1 MSLRPSQAGIDVLRR
16 ALRPC
21 RGPAAP
27 LLRYPARSFA
37 TTSSRHWLFSR
48 KKDEQQPAPVPAAN
62 QGIDADAV
70 DHAIPPTEFQEKIAG
85 LETRAL
91 ESRDSDDPQ
100 PQIELMEALR
110 DGNESNGLIRYYE
123 QVALAPGEHFSPALL
138 KSDEAFELY
147 SHALATTGRLS
158 ELSSAVR
165 KRDQRLKDEGLEH
178 DGSTSSASAA
188 QPASSAPASTPA
200 PASTTASSTS
210 TTAPAAASATASSAP
225 TASSPGSILTNA
237 AQRLTGSAQ
246 PAQQA
251 TSTTSSDNK
260 NQSNAGTPLNPIHV
274 QLAAAT
280 PAHSMWR
287 GIRWLLGLIFWSFLA
302 LTVFSMFME
311 NAGLMKAGPGPAEFQ
326 PEEGKTVKFS
336 DVKGCEE
343 AKQEVQEIVE
353 FLRNPEKFSKLGGK
367 LPKGVLLTGPP
378 GTGKTLL
385 ARAIAGEAEVPFF
398 FASGS
403 AFDEMFVGV
412 GAKRVRELFK
422 AARAKAP
429 AIVFIDELDAMGGKR
444 SARDQQHMKQT
455 LNQLLVELDGF
466 DESDGIIVVA
476 ATNFPKSLDKALTR
490 PGRFDRHVAVPL
502 PDVRGRI
509 EILKHHMQKIH
520 YGSDVDP
527 KVIARGTP
535 GMSGA
540 DLRNLCNQAAIKASR
555 DGAHSVSLKDFEWAK
570 DRILM
575 GAERKSTFIP
585 EDARLM
591 TAYHEGGHALAALYT
606 PGADP
611 LHKVTIMPRGH
622 ALGLTF
628 LLPEADKYSTT
639 RKEYRAKLDVAMGGR
654 AAEELIYGP
663 DEVTSGCAS
672 DLRNASYWADA
683 MVRSFGM
690 GGEKVGLGIQEHG
703 KMSGPKRLAVEQEVD
718 NLLNGS
724 MRRVMRLLIGHE
736 QELHRLAKALVEYE
750 ELDHREVIKV
760 LRGEKLDREPPNKG
774 ARLQGQSEKRRSIHR
789 PLRFPKP
796 AGETPQ
802 QPGGGPPEGEIR
814 PDPRPDINR
823 PPKPAPAPEPVLPQ
837 PTPEAA
843 APQPQPVQRVE

>member
-27 LLRYPARSFA
+27 LFRTSARSF
-37 TTSSRHWLFSR
+37 TTTGSRHWLFS
-48 KKDEQQPAPVPAAN
+48 KKNKDEQPVPATN
-62 QGIDADAV
+62 QSTSASNVV
-70 DHAIPPTEFQEKIAG
+70 DPNVPVSQFQEKIAG

-100 PQIELMEALR
+100 PQMELMEALR
-110 DGNESNGLIRYYE
+110 DGNENSGLIRYYE
-123 QVALAPGEHFSPALL
+123 QVALTPGEHFSPALL

-147 SHALATTGRLS
+147 SHALASTGRLS

-165 KRDQRLKDEGLEH
+165 KRDQRLKDEGLESESSP
-178 DGSTSSASAA
+178 STTSAS
-188 QPASSAPASTPA
+188 QPASPA
-200 PASTTASSTS
+200 PASTASSSTS
-210 TTAPAAASATASSAP
+210 APASATASAS
-225 TASSPGSILTNA
+225 TASDSTSSNPGSVITNA
-237 AQRLTGSAQ
+237 AQRLTGTA

-251 TSTTSSDNK
+251 TASQSDTSS
-260 NQSNAGTPLNPIHV
+260 SSSSAGTPLNPIHV

-280 PAHSMWR
+280 PANNLWR
-287 GIRWLLGLIFWSFLA
+287 GIRWLLGMAFWIFIT

-367 LPKGVLLTGPP
+367 LPKGILLTGPP

-385 ARAIAGEAEVPFF
+385 ARAIAGEADVPFF

-403 AFDEMFVGV
+403 GFDEMFVGV
-412 GAKRVRELFK
+412 GAKRVRDLFK

-444 SARDQQHMKQT
+444 SAKDQQHMKQT

-490 PGRFDRHVAVPL
+490 PGRFDRHVAVSL

-520 YGSDVDP
+520 YDADVDP
-527 KVIARGTP
+527 KVLARGTP

-555 DGAHSVSLKDFEWAK
+555 DGAKSVSLKDFEWAK

-591 TAYHEGGHALAALYT
+591 TAYHEGGHALAAVYT
-606 PGADP
+606 PGAEP

-622 ALGLTF
+622 ALGITF

-639 RKEYRAKLDVAMGGR
+639 KKEYRAKLDVAMGGR

-663 DEVTSGCAS
+663 DEVTSGCSS
-672 DLRNASYWADA
+672 DLRNATFWADN
-683 MVRSFGM
+683 MVRQWGM
-690 GGEKVGLGIQEHG
+690 GGDKVGLAVHEHG
-703 KMSGPKRLAVEQEVD
+703 KMSGPKRVAVEKEVD
-718 NLLNGS
+718 DLLNSS
-724 MRRVMRLLIGHE
+724 MSRVMTLLQGHE
-736 QELHRLAKALVEYE
+736 EELHRLAHALVEYE
-750 ELDHREVIKV
+750 ELDNNEVQKV
-760 LRGEKLDREPPNKG
+760 LRGEKLDREPPIAG
-774 ARLQGQSEKRRSIHR
+774 DRLQGTEEKQRSVHR
-789 PLRFPKP
+789 PIRFPKP
-796 AGETPQ
+796 TP
-802 QPGGGPPEGEIR
+802 G
-814 PDPRPDINR
+814 
-823 PPKPAPAPEPVLPQ
+823 Q
-837 PTPEAA
+837 PTPGTVPGQRPQAA
-843 APQPQPVQRVE
+843 GE